1 MRIVFF
7 IFPCFNNPK
16 GKGKQMIEL
25 SGIVKKYGNL
35 YAVNDISFKIGKG
48 EIVGFLGPNG
58 AGKSTT
64 MNILTG
70 YLSATSGT
78 VKIDGIDILE
88 NPIKAKRRIGFLPEM
103 PPLYLDMTVNEYL
116 NFVYDLKHCT
126 LNRKKHIA
134 EICDVVK
141 IGDVSHR
148 IIGHLSKGYR
158 QRVGIA
164 QALIGNPPVLIFDEP
179 TVGLDPQ
186 QIIDIRDLIH
196 SLGKKHTVI
205 LSTHILSEVQA
216 VCDRIIVINKGK
228 LVADEKTAD
237 IGKAVK
243 GTKKLSA
250 KICGDTPKVLSVLES
265 VEGVFGVE
273 CIKQSEHGS
282 FEYIIDADSSVC
294 IEKPIFFA
302 LAKESLPIIEI
313 TNSQSNLEDVFIS
326 IVGENK

>member
-1 MRIVFF
+1 
-7 IFPCFNNPK
+7 
-16 GKGKQMIEL
+16 MIEL

-88 NPIKAKRRIGFLPEM
+88 NPIKAKRRIGFLPEQ

-141 IGDVSHR
+141 ISDVSHR

-186 QIIDIRDLIH
+186 QIIDIRELIH
-196 SLGKKHTVI
+196 SLGQKHTVI

-216 VCDRIIVINKGK
+216 VCDRIIVINKGR

-243 GTKKLSA
+243 GAKKLSA
-250 KICGDTPKVLSVLES
+250 KICGEPSKVCSVLENT
-265 VEGVFGVE
+265 EGVFRVE
-273 CIKQSEHGS
+273 CVKQSEYGS
-282 FEYIIDADSSVC
+282 FEYIIDTDSGVC
-294 IEKPIFFA
+294 VEKPIFFA
-302 LAKESLPIIEI
+302 LAKEALPIIEI
-313 TNSQSNLEDVFIS
+313 TNSQSSLEDVFIS

>member
-1 MRIVFF
+1 MVSKPRYI
-7 IFPCFNNPK
+7 NPK
-16 GKGKQMIEL
+16 GILKRMIEL

-35 YAVNDISFKIGKG
+35 YAVNDISFKIGEG

-78 VKIDGIDILE
+78 AKIDGIDILE
-88 NPIKAKRRIGFLPEM
+88 NPIKAKRRIGFLPEQ
-103 PPLYLDMTVNEYL
+103 PPLYLDMTVMEYL
-116 NFVYDLKHCT
+116 NFVYDLKHCS
-126 LNRKKHIA
+126 LNRKKHLE
-134 EICDVVK
+134 EICSVVK
-141 IGDVSHR
+141 LSDVSHR

-164 QALIGNPPVLIFDEP
+164 QALVGNPPVLIFDEP

-186 QIIDIRDLIH
+186 QIIDIRDLIR

-228 LVADEKTAD
+228 LVADEKTTD

-243 GTKKLSA
+243 GTKKLCA
-250 KICGDTPKVLSVLES
+250 KICGEPSKITTLLRSVD
-265 VEGVFGVE
+265 GIYHAE
-273 CIKQSEHGS
+273 CLGEREHGS
-282 FEYIIDADSSVC
+282 FEYLISADTSVC
-294 IEKPIFFA
+294 VEKPLFFA
-302 LAKESLPIIEI
+302 LAKEGCPIIELQS
-313 TNSQSNLEDVFIS
+313 SQSSLEEVFIS
-326 IVGENK
+326 IVGENQ